1 MINFRLLWTIVK
13 RCHLQTFMIG
23 FLVLFFISA
32 AIIQQTESGITSY
45 GDALWY
51 TFVACTTIG
60 FGDFTA
66 ITHTGRFLT
75 VFMTI
80 YEILLVAM
88 ISGVVVTH
96 YIEVTNRQQEQTATL
111 FLEKAKHLTELTI
124 EELDEIEEKVH
135 KITGHKKN

>member
-13 RCHLQTFMIG
+13 RCHLEKFMLG
-23 FLVLFFISA
+23 FVAAFFLGA
-32 AIIQQTESGITSY
+32 LIILQTEAGISTY

-60 FGDFTA
+60 FGDITA
-66 ITHTGRFLT
+66 VTHAGRLVT
-75 VFMTI
+75 VFITI

-96 YIEVTNRQQEQTATL
+96 YLEVVHTQEKQTATL
-111 FLEKAKHLTELTI
+111 FLDKAKRLTELSI
-124 EELDEIEEKVH
+124 EELDEIEEKVR
-135 KITGHKKN
+135 KMVK